1 LISRPAN
8 NYGAY
13 QKSPKL
19 ENFMKKLVLALTAAL
34 LVSGTASARDQLS
47 LAGSSTVLPFATII
61 AEEMGKNPNFKT
73 PVVESGGSSVGK
85 KGVCDGI
92 GTEFIDIGN
101 ASSRMKPAEL
111 EYCDKNGV
119 TLTEIKVG
127 YDGIAVANSLEGQT
141 LEISKAD
148 LGKAL
153 TIEVPACDAIAGRN
167 FSCDEWIP
175 NPFTKWSEIN
185 PAYPDIEIR
194 VYGPPTTSG
203 TRASFAEMVN
213 QKAYCGK
220 NKIAKAASA
229 ARGDKKGKKCRAM
242 RTDGAYVEAGEQDN
256 LIVQKLQEDKDAYG
270 IFGFS
275 YLDQNTDTLQSAIVD
290 STPATFELI
299 ASGDYAISR
308 ALWYYVKHEHVNVIP
323 GMAEYMKEW
332 TKHWD
337 SEGVLADA
345 GMVPMPEAE
354 RAKYSKAMTELPK
367 LTADIL
373 TK

>member
-1 LISRPAN
+1 
-8 NYGAY
+8 
-13 QKSPKL
+13 
-19 ENFMKKLVLALTAAL
+19 
-34 LVSGTASARDQLS
+34 
-47 LAGSSTVLPFATII
+47 
-61 AEEMGKNPNFKT
+61 
-73 PVVESGGSSVGK
+73 
-85 KGVCDGI
+85 
-92 GTEFIDIGN
+92 
-101 ASSRMKPAEL
+101 
-111 EYCDKNGV
+111 
-119 TLTEIKVG
+119 
-127 YDGIAVANSLEGQT
+127 
-141 LEISKAD
+141 
-148 LGKAL
+148 
-153 TIEVPACDAIAGRN
+153 
-167 FSCDEWIP
+167 
-175 NPFTKWSEIN
+175 
-185 PAYPDIEIR
+185 
-194 VYGPPTTSG
+194 
-203 TRASFAEMVN
+203 MVN

>member
-1 LISRPAN
+1 
-8 NYGAY
+8 
-13 QKSPKL
+13 
-19 ENFMKKLVLALTAAL
+19 MKKLMLTLTAAL

-127 YDGIAVANSLEGQT
+127 YDGIAVANSLEGKT
-141 LEISKAD
+141 LKISKAD
-148 LGKAL
+148 LGMAL
-153 TIEVPACDAIAGRN
+153 TAEVPACYEGSSRKFN
-167 FSCDEWIP
+167 CDEWIP
-175 NPFTKWSEIN
+175 NPFKKWSDIN
-185 PAYPDIEIR
+185 ANYPNLDIR

-220 NKIAKAASA
+220 DAIAKKASA

-256 LIVQKLQEDKDAYG
+256 LIVQKLQEDKDAFG

-275 YLDQNTDTLQSAIVD
+275 YLDQNRDTLQSAVVD
-290 STPATFELI
+290 GTPADFELI

-308 ALWYYVKHEHVNVIP
+308 ALWFYVKHEHVKVIP
-323 GMAEYMKEW
+323 GVAEYMKEW

-337 SEGVLADA
+337 DDGALADN

-354 RAKYSKAMTELPK
+354 RAAYAKAMVELPK

-373 TK
+373 KK